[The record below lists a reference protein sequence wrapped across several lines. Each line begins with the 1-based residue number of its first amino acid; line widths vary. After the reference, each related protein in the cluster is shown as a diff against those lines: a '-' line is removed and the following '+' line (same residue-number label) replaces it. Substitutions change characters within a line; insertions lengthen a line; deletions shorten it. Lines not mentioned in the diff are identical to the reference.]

1 MSESLKKVATDIK
14 VFSDFIINDC
24 YYVDKTKYIKTI
36 MEDGSASIL
45 FTRPRRFGK
54 SITISMLQSFLEMN
68 YENPS
73 DKSKQIALFKDTEI
87 FKDKEFCDKYMGQY
101 PVIFLSLKEAWD
113 TNSYEDALQSL
124 YEELSNSV
132 EKFNF
137 LLDCDKLSAEKI
149 QKLKNILTISDN
161 ALSPVKKK
169 AVAERMIRELTQDLL
184 VYTGKECI
192 VLIDEYDVP
201 LSKAANTDFY
211 QKIRDF
217 ISKLF
222 SSALKNN
229 ESLKKGIITGC
240 LRVAKE
246 SIFTGLNNF
255 YSCGLDNYDYSKLF
269 GFTTDEVTSVKAG
282 YDGIKINYISYY
294 KGSPSNVNQSNGFVK
309 TKLGQGNPFGSVRF
323 GPEVGI
329 AETLHNNNYDDKVV
343 LIKCAVGASYL
354 APEANEWMGEA
365 PYYKQFTSLIDKSLS
380 QLIEDGYNP
389 KIKAFCWMQGEA
401 DSANSAYI
409 SKYSSNLETFVQQ
422 FRTRYASYQ
431 DDNGFGFIDGYICT
445 SSVLTHAAEINQ
457 QKQNYA
463 DSHGRSVTID
473 TNAAGSK
480 VGDPG
485 GDKYHYNVYSEFKL
499 GKLFGEEIINFIK

>member
-1 MSESLKKVATDIK
+1 MFKRI
-14 VFSDFIINDC
+14 FIIIPLLLAGC
-24 YYVDKTKYIKTI
+24 ATKTNNGA
-36 MEDGSASIL
+36 ES
-45 FTRPRRFGK
+45 
-54 SITISMLQSFLEMN
+54 N
-68 YENPS
+68 NPS
-73 DKSKQIALFKDTEI
+73 KREAQIRVN
-87 FKDKEFCDKYMGQY
+87 G
-101 PVIFLSLKEAWD
+101 
-113 TNSYEDALQSL
+113 
-124 YEELSNSV
+124 
-132 EKFNF
+132 
-137 LLDCDKLSAEKI
+137 AEKI
-149 QKLKNILTISDN
+149 QINFDKETYYVDDVVSFTAIPADDIEITLVTVNYNTISK
-161 ALSPVKKK
+161 S
-169 AVAERMIRELTQDLL
+169 
-184 VYTGKECI
+184 
-192 VLIDEYDVP
+192 
-201 LSKAANTDFY
+201 
-211 QKIRDF
+211 
-217 ISKLF
+217 
-222 SSALKNN
+222 
-229 ESLKKGIITGC
+229 ESGYSF
-240 LRVAKE
+240 VAKASNIINFSTKPKTDHLKDLSVILLSGQSNME
-246 SIFTGLNNF
+246 GNTNSTGLITTEN
-255 YSCGLDNYDYSKLF
+255 

-473 TNAAGSK
+473 TNAAGLK

>member
-1 MSESLKKVATDIK
+1 MFKRI
-14 VFSDFIINDC
+14 FIIIPLLLAGC
-24 YYVDKTKYIKTI
+24 ATKTNNGA
-36 MEDGSASIL
+36 ES
-45 FTRPRRFGK
+45 
-54 SITISMLQSFLEMN
+54 N
-68 YENPS
+68 NPS
-73 DKSKQIALFKDTEI
+73 KREAQIRVN
-87 FKDKEFCDKYMGQY
+87 G
-101 PVIFLSLKEAWD
+101 
-113 TNSYEDALQSL
+113 
-124 YEELSNSV
+124 
-132 EKFNF
+132 
-137 LLDCDKLSAEKI
+137 AEKI
-149 QKLKNILTISDN
+149 QINFDKETYYVDDVVSFTAIPADDIEITLVTVNYNTISK
-161 ALSPVKKK
+161 S
-169 AVAERMIRELTQDLL
+169 
-184 VYTGKECI
+184 
-192 VLIDEYDVP
+192 
-201 LSKAANTDFY
+201 
-211 QKIRDF
+211 
-217 ISKLF
+217 
-222 SSALKNN
+222 
-229 ESLKKGIITGC
+229 ESGYSF
-240 LRVAKE
+240 VAKASNIINFSTKPKTDHLKDLSVILLSGQSNME
-246 SIFTGLNNF
+246 GNTNSTGLITTEN
-255 YSCGLDNYDYSKLF
+255 

-329 AETLHNNNYDDKVV
+329 AETLHKNNYDDKVV

-473 TNAAGSK
+473 TNAAGLK

>member
-1 MSESLKKVATDIK
+1 MFKRI
-14 VFSDFIINDC
+14 FIIIPLLLAGC
-24 YYVDKTKYIKTI
+24 ATKTNN
-36 MEDGSASIL
+36 EAES
-45 FTRPRRFGK
+45 
-54 SITISMLQSFLEMN
+54 N
-68 YENPS
+68 NPS
-73 DKSKQIALFKDTEI
+73 KREAQIRVN
-87 FKDKEFCDKYMGQY
+87 G
-101 PVIFLSLKEAWD
+101 
-113 TNSYEDALQSL
+113 
-124 YEELSNSV
+124 
-132 EKFNF
+132 
-137 LLDCDKLSAEKI
+137 AEKI
-149 QKLKNILTISDN
+149 QINFDKETYYVDDVVSFTAIPADDIEITLVTVNYNTISK
-161 ALSPVKKK
+161 S
-169 AVAERMIRELTQDLL
+169 
-184 VYTGKECI
+184 
-192 VLIDEYDVP
+192 
-201 LSKAANTDFY
+201 
-211 QKIRDF
+211 
-217 ISKLF
+217 
-222 SSALKNN
+222 
-229 ESLKKGIITGC
+229 ESGYSF
-240 LRVAKE
+240 VAKASNIINFSTKPKTDHLKDLSVILLSGQSNME
-246 SIFTGLNNF
+246 GNTNSTGLITTEN
-255 YSCGLDNYDYSKLF
+255 

-329 AETLHNNNYDDKVV
+329 AETLHKNNYDDKVV

-473 TNAAGSK
+473 TNAAGLK
-480 VGDPG
+480 AGDPG

>member
-1 MSESLKKVATDIK
+1 MFKRI
-14 VFSDFIINDC
+14 FIIIPLLLAGC
-24 YYVDKTKYIKTI
+24 ATKTNN
-36 MEDGSASIL
+36 EAES
-45 FTRPRRFGK
+45 
-54 SITISMLQSFLEMN
+54 N
-68 YENPS
+68 NPS
-73 DKSKQIALFKDTEI
+73 KREAQIRVN
-87 FKDKEFCDKYMGQY
+87 G
-101 PVIFLSLKEAWD
+101 
-113 TNSYEDALQSL
+113 
-124 YEELSNSV
+124 
-132 EKFNF
+132 
-137 LLDCDKLSAEKI
+137 AEKI
-149 QKLKNILTISDN
+149 QINFDKETYYVDDVVSFTAIPADDIEITLVTVNYNTISK
-161 ALSPVKKK
+161 S
-169 AVAERMIRELTQDLL
+169 
-184 VYTGKECI
+184 
-192 VLIDEYDVP
+192 
-201 LSKAANTDFY
+201 
-211 QKIRDF
+211 
-217 ISKLF
+217 
-222 SSALKNN
+222 
-229 ESLKKGIITGC
+229 ESGYSF
-240 LRVAKE
+240 VAKASNIINFSTKPKTDHLKDLSVILLSGQSNME
-246 SIFTGLNNF
+246 GNTNSTGLITTEN
-255 YSCGLDNYDYSKLF
+255 

-329 AETLHNNNYDDKVV
+329 AETLHKNNYDDKVV

-473 TNAAGSK
+473 TNAAGLK

>member
-1 MSESLKKVATDIK
+1 MFKRI
-14 VFSDFIINDC
+14 FIIIPLLLAGC
-24 YYVDKTKYIKTI
+24 ATKTNNGA
-36 MEDGSASIL
+36 ES
-45 FTRPRRFGK
+45 
-54 SITISMLQSFLEMN
+54 N
-68 YENPS
+68 NPS
-73 DKSKQIALFKDTEI
+73 KREAQIRVN
-87 FKDKEFCDKYMGQY
+87 G
-101 PVIFLSLKEAWD
+101 
-113 TNSYEDALQSL
+113 
-124 YEELSNSV
+124 
-132 EKFNF
+132 
-137 LLDCDKLSAEKI
+137 AEKI
-149 QKLKNILTISDN
+149 QINFDKETYYVDDVVSFTAIPADDIEITLVTVNYNTISK
-161 ALSPVKKK
+161 S
-169 AVAERMIRELTQDLL
+169 
-184 VYTGKECI
+184 
-192 VLIDEYDVP
+192 
-201 LSKAANTDFY
+201 
-211 QKIRDF
+211 
-217 ISKLF
+217 
-222 SSALKNN
+222 
-229 ESLKKGIITGC
+229 ESGYSF
-240 LRVAKE
+240 VAKASNIINFSTKPKTDHLKDLSVILLSGQSNME
-246 SIFTGLNNF
+246 GNTNSTGLITTEN
-255 YSCGLDNYDYSKLF
+255 

-473 TNAAGSK
+473 TNAAGLT

>member
-1 MSESLKKVATDIK
+1 MFKRI
-14 VFSDFIINDC
+14 FIIIPLLLAGC
-24 YYVDKTKYIKTI
+24 ATKTNNGA
-36 MEDGSASIL
+36 ES
-45 FTRPRRFGK
+45 
-54 SITISMLQSFLEMN
+54 N
-68 YENPS
+68 NPS
-73 DKSKQIALFKDTEI
+73 KREAQIRVN
-87 FKDKEFCDKYMGQY
+87 G
-101 PVIFLSLKEAWD
+101 
-113 TNSYEDALQSL
+113 
-124 YEELSNSV
+124 
-132 EKFNF
+132 
-137 LLDCDKLSAEKI
+137 AEKI
-149 QKLKNILTISDN
+149 QINFDKETYYVDDVVSFTAIPADDIEITLVTVNYNTISK
-161 ALSPVKKK
+161 S
-169 AVAERMIRELTQDLL
+169 
-184 VYTGKECI
+184 
-192 VLIDEYDVP
+192 
-201 LSKAANTDFY
+201 
-211 QKIRDF
+211 
-217 ISKLF
+217 
-222 SSALKNN
+222 
-229 ESLKKGIITGC
+229 ESGYSF
-240 LRVAKE
+240 VAKASNIINFSTKPKTDHLKDLSVILLSGQSNME
-246 SIFTGLNNF
+246 GNTNSTGLITTEN
-255 YSCGLDNYDYSKLF
+255 

-431 DDNGFGFIDGYICT
+431 DDSGFGFIDGYICT

-473 TNAAGSK
+473 TNAAGLK